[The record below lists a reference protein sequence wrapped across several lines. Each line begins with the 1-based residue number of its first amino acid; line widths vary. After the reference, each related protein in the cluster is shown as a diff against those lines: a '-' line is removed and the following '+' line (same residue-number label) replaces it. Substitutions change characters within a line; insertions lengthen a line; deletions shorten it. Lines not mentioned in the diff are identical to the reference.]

1 MNNGRDAAADF
12 FPVSRF
18 RAAYYRPD
26 IIRRLMETLDED
38 EAVRSAD
45 AEAGRKGGER
55 KLAKLAPPIVTLRSP
70 SDGSDVIG
78 REITVRYYV
87 RTPSGEPVT
96 LVRVLVDGRPADV
109 PRRLSV
115 ESTHEAGYELR
126 VRVPDRDCEISVI
139 AENRYAASE
148 PAKVRLKWRGSQKK
162 VRKPRLFVLA
172 IGISK
177 YPGKNRLEW
186 AAKDAKD
193 FAGAM
198 QGQQGLLYQSVQVKL
213 LTDEGATRDA
223 ILDGLEWVGKS

>member
-70 SDGSDVIG
+70 ADGSDVKS
-78 REITVRYYV
+78 REITIRYDV

-115 ESTHEAGYELR
+115 ETAKDAGYELR
-126 VRVPDRDCEISVI
+126 VNVPDRDCDISVI
-139 AENRYAASE
+139 AANRYAESE
-148 PAKVRLKWRGSQKK
+148 PATVRLKWRGEQKA
-162 VRKPRLFVLA
+162 VTQSRLFLLA

-193 FAGAM
+193 FAATM
-198 QGQQGLLYQSVQVKL
+198 QRQKGLLY
-213 LTDEGATRDA
+213 R
-223 ILDGLEWVGKS
+223 